1 MGCGS
6 LGHFFLAATAI
17 LVSVA
22 LALLLP
28 GSLMETVWLTYPE
41 RRAILI
47 PHRRWLA
54 PAFLS
59 LAAAMA
65 AASIGCFKQRKW
77 GWWLATTIFA
87 VSGLSDAS
95 QIVLGR
101 VAGGRDRGIGLWR
114 NSVLPDPSHR

>member
-1 MGCGS
+1 MVLLAIFFLGGNNNSGGCGA
-6 LGHFFLAATAI
+6 GA
-17 LVSVA
+17 
-22 LALLLP
+22 LLP

-77 GWWLATTIFA
+77 GWWLATTIF
-87 VSGLSDAS
+87 L
-95 QIVLGR
+95 
-101 VAGGRDRGIGLWR
+101 
-114 NSVLPDPSHR
+114 